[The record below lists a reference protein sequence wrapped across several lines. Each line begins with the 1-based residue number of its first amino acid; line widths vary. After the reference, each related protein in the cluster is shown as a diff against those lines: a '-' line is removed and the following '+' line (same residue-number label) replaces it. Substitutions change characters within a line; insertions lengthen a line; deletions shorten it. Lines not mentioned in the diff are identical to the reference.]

1 MNNIFKHANT
11 NPSLWINVGCLL
23 SALLLTAMHDEWV
36 KSYPIAMVLLGV
48 ANFSVTSV
56 LQYLRDVKHA
66 KDTGIKIVAIDSDSD
81 SDSGSNPPASN
92 EKDK

>member
-11 NPSLWINVGCLL
+11 NPSLWINIGCLL
-23 SALLLTAMHDEWV
+23 SALILTAMNDEWV
-36 KSYPIAMVLLGV
+36 KAHPIATVLLGI

-66 KDTGIKIVAIDSDSD
+66 ANTGIKIVAVDD
-81 SDSGSNPPASN
+81 DSGSVSN
-92 EKDK
+92 